1 MQTMVHH
8 FVAGTPVSNRTL
20 RLMRSHL
27 WLYVMILPVIAYFCL
42 FVYWPLYQGV
52 LSSFQ
57 EFKLL
62 GGGEW
67 VGAQNYRDAWESAD
81 FWQVVRNTL
90 IIGGGILLAGFFPPI
105 IIALALNEVGYLLFK
120 KASQTVVYLPH
131 LFSWVVIGGM
141 WIFLLSPS
149 GGLVNELLALIDAG
163 PFRFLTND
171 TLARITMI
179 VLPIWKDM
187 GYAAIIYL
195 AAITSISPVLYEAA
209 RIDGASR
216 FQQAWQITLPMLKP
230 TMKVVFML
238 NILGLLR
245 IFDQIF
251 VMRNPVVKSSIDVIM
266 TYVYDMGIQR
276 YELGLASAISVM
288 VLLATLVMTAVVWK
302 VTGFGRED

>member
-1 MQTMVHH
+1 
-8 FVAGTPVSNRTL
+8 
-20 RLMRSHL
+20 MRSHA
-27 WLYVMILPVIAYFCL
+27 WLYVMILPVIVYFSV
-42 FVYWPLYQGV
+42 FVYYPLVQGV

-57 EFKLL
+57 EFRLL

-67 VGAQNYRDAWESAD
+67 VGTQNYVDVWETSK

-90 IIGGGILLAGFFPPI
+90 LIGGGTLIFGFLPPI
-105 IIALALNEVGYLLFK
+105 IVALALNEVRLLVFK
-120 KASQTVVYLPH
+120 KLAQTTVYLPH

-141 WIFLLSPS
+141 WIYLLSPS
-149 GGLVNELLALIDAG
+149 GGLVNELLALLDVG
-163 PFRFLTND
+163 PVRFLTN
-171 TLARITMI
+171 TNWARTMMI
-179 VLPIWKDM
+179 GLPIWKDM

-195 AAITSISPVLYEAA
+195 AAITSISPTLYEAA

-216 FQQAWQITLPMLKP
+216 FQQVYQITVPLLTG

-251 VMRNPVVKSSIDVIM
+251 VMRNPVIQRGIDVIM

-276 YELGLASAISVM
+276 YELGFASAISVL
-288 VLLATLVMTAVVWK
+288 VLIATLGMTAIVWK
-302 VTGFGRED
+302 ITGFGRAD